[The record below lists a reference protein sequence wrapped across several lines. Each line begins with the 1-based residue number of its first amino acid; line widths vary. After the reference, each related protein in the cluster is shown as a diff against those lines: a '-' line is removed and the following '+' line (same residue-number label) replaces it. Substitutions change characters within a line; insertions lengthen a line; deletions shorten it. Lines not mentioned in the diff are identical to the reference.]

1 MVNQQEAVI
10 AVEGLTK
17 TYQVGFWRKK
27 VQVLKGVDLTVFRN
41 ETFGLLGPNGA
52 GKTTTIKAMVG
63 LLRPD
68 QGSVRIFGKLPL
80 NAANRSRL
88 GFLPEHPSVYAYL
101 TGVEFLQLCGAF
113 FKLAPKIL
121 KKRIP
126 DLLDKVGLS
135 EDAARKQVRTY
146 SKGMMQRLGFAQ
158 ALINDPELLLLDE
171 PMSGLDPVGRHDVR
185 QLIMSLK
192 KEGKTILF
200 NSHILSDIEAICDRV
215 GILVGG
221 RIIETGHIDDL
232 LTPLDNVFQLM
243 LKGLDSVGQN
253 NVKRLC
259 LRFSEA
265 GKGRYEATFNSLDA
279 ALKGLTIARQSGANL
294 VELRTHRRSLE
305 DLFMQLIEEYRKNET
320 SARFEG

>member
-1 MVNQQEAVI
+1 MNNQETVI
-10 AVEGLTK
+10 AVDGLTK
-17 TYQVGFWRKK
+17 TYMVGFWRKK

-52 GKTTTIKAMVG
+52 GKTTTLKAIVG
-63 LLRPD
+63 LIRPD
-68 QGSVRIFGKLPL
+68 GGSVRIFGKLPL
-80 NAANRSRL
+80 NAPNRARL

-113 FKLAPKIL
+113 FKLSGKTL

-126 DLLDKVGLS
+126 DLLEKVGLG
-135 EDAARKQVRTY
+135 EEAARKQVRTY

-171 PMSGLDPVGRHDVR
+171 PMSGLDPIGRHDVR
-185 QLIMSLK
+185 QLILSLK

-200 NSHILSDIEAICDRV
+200 NSHILSDIEALCDRV

-221 RIIETGHIDDL
+221 QIIETGPIDEL
-232 LTPLDNVFQLM
+232 VTPLDNVFQLV

-259 LRFSEA
+259 LRFNEA
-265 GKGRYEATFNSLDA
+265 GKGRFEATFNSLDA

-305 DLFMQLIEEYRKNET
+305 DLFMQLIEEYRQHEAFTK
-320 SARFEG
+320 FEG